1 MEASKHLTIRLLKS
15 EIDYDVGMITHVIS
29 NRQMGH
35 GWTPEQGFNIA
46 NTQDKTGEVNL
57 IARFE
62 ELAINE
68 LKGALGRYMSD
79 PGEDK
84 SDNNLENA
92 EVELY
97 IFELDVPPTFK
108 NSYTHA
114 LRSAMH
120 EYVVNRTLYLWFM
133 RVKPDEAILYKE
145 LYEDAL
151 SAVKSAINKRTGIA
165 KLKPYPRI

>member
-1 MEASKHLTIRLLKS
+1 METGKQLTIKLLKS

-46 NTQDKTGEVNL
+46 NTQDKTGEINL

-62 ELAINE
+62 ELAVNE
-68 LKGALGRYMSD
+68 LRGALSRYISETE
-79 PGEDK
+79 GEE
-84 SDNNLENA
+84 SNNKLENA
-92 EVELY
+92 EVEFY
-97 IFELDVPPTFK
+97 IFELDVPNTFK
-108 NSYTHA
+108 ASYIHS